1 MAVTGLYT
9 TRDIVEQAFIKLGI
23 GGSNEDVSGED
34 YRQGLIEL
42 DMMLKGW
49 QNRGLCRWLRATQS
63 VALTTAASYTLNPVR
78 PLSIENVRIKVN
90 GIETPLT
97 RMTGEEYDNLPLKTA
112 TGRPTMYFYD
122 RQREDARLYVWPVLP
137 VANGE
142 TLQISFTREMSDVR
156 QVSATIDLPGEWWE
170 TVVYN
175 LASRLADTFEVQ
187 ADRVTARAE
196 AMLRDALAFDREE
209 SLFWGDAYGEE
220 Y

>member
-23 GGSNEDVSGED
+23 GGIGEDISGEE

-49 QNRGLCRWLRATQS
+49 QNRGLCRWLRATQT
-63 VALTTAASYTLNPVR
+63 VTLTTAASYTLNPKR
-78 PLSIENVRIKVN
+78 PLSIESVRIKVN

-97 RMTGEEYDNLPLKTA
+97 RMTAEEYDNLPQKTS
-112 TGRPTMYFYD
+112 TGRPSTYFYD
-122 RQREDARLYVWPVLP
+122 RQRENALLYVWPVLAA
-137 VANGE
+137 ANGE
-142 TLQISFTREMSDVR
+142 TLEIAYTREIDDLR
-156 QVSATIDLPGEWWE
+156 TGSATIDLPGEWWE

-196 AMLRDALAFDREE
+196 LMLRDALAFDREE
-209 SLFWGDAYGEE
+209 SLFWGEAYGDE